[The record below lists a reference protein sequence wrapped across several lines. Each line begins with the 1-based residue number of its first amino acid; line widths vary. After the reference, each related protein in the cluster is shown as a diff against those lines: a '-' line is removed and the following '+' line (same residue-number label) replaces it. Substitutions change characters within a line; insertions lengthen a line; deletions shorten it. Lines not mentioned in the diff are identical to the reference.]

1 MAAGQI
7 STKATIA
14 LLGASVEVSTHLHML
29 PEINCLALTY
39 VKAVTL
45 GEISKFWC
53 CVSNFNQQNDFI
65 LKDGLDC
72 GHTDYLLMLN
82 VYYLNVHLCVCMC

>member
-29 PEINCLALTY
+29 AEINRRTNIAHTQRNIKILVLCFKLQP
-39 VKAVTL
+39 
-45 GEISKFWC
+45 I
-53 CVSNFNQQNDFI
+53 NDFI

-72 GHTDYLLMLN
+72 GHTDL
-82 VYYLNVHLCVCMC
+82 